1 MEIIPFS
8 DLLRN
13 LRNLAIVL
21 AVSLPVA
28 QGAVTGRITGSV
40 KDPSGGG
47 IPGAML
53 TATNTE
59 QNTQIKTTTDAK
71 GDYAFPSLPVGN
83 YEIQCESRGFRT
95 EKRIGLVIDANAA
108 IQMDL
113 TLELAQRTEEV
124 TVSDTAEQI
133 HVETVSTQLGD
144 VVTGKQMTTVA
155 LNGRSFT
162 DLLALQPGIVPTTTQ
177 EPESI
182 VMAGASVAIQ
192 PSGTLNPGNQSISGQ
207 REDSNGFLVNGGDV
221 KELMNG
227 GTSVVPNLDSIAEF
241 RILTNNFDA
250 EYGNYSGGVI
260 NVITK
265 SGSNQVHGSGF
276 EFLRNTALDARNF
289 FSPERSFYRQN
300 QFGGTVGGP
309 IKQNKLFFFG
319 DFQGTRQSQGI
330 DTGLISVLAWS

>member
-1 MEIIPFS
+1 MQTILFS
-8 DLLRN
+8 TSLRN
-13 LRNLAIVL
+13 IRNFVIALAI
-21 AVSLPVA
+21 SLPLV

-47 IPGAML
+47 IPGATV

-59 QNTQIKTTTDAK
+59 QNTQTKTTTDGK
-71 GDYAFPSLPVGN
+71 GDYSFPSLPVGN
-83 YEIQCESRGFRT
+83 YELQCESKGFRT
-95 EKRIGLVIDANAA
+95 EKRIGLAIDANAA

-124 TVSDTAEQI
+124 TVSETAEQI

-227 GTSVVPNLDSIAEF
+227 GTSAPGISREMSH
-241 RILTNNFDA
+241 T
-250 EYGNYSGGVI
+250 
-260 NVITK
+260 T
-265 SGSNQVHGSGF
+265 
-276 EFLRNTALDARNF
+276 
-289 FSPERSFYRQN
+289 P
-300 QFGGTVGGP
+300 
-309 IKQNKLFFFG
+309 G
-319 DFQGTRQSQGI
+319 DGHH
-330 DTGLISVLAWS
+330 LLAPATH